1 MRKSE
6 LIQAEEMN
14 RDREKLRITLVE
26 VVKIDMS
33 IKVTKSMIVD
43 MVE

>member
-14 RDREKLRITLVE
+14 RDREKHRITLVE

-33 IKVTKSMIVD
+33 IKVTKSMILD